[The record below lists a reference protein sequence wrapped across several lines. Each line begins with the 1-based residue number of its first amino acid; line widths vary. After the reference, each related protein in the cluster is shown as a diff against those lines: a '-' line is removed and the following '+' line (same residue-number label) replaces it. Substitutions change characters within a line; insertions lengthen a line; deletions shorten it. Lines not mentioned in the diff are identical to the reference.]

1 MTYPCETKINK
12 QIIWFLLWDLMYST
26 KTWPRLRQ
34 RSHGNILKLPQNP
47 GHGVMCSSCWRLA
60 GSELTKHI
68 HPTICWPWSLR
79 LLILESWFRWHQILG
94 NSPSEGIGELNVTF
108 GAVVLDCLPLFF
120 WGEGTAMFFF
130 FAFVFHLALGKLEG
144 WRVREQEGMFW
155 LSLFSVLVFQEYY
168 FISKFKWKSYERR
181 DCFCLC
187 LFWYPTSLLAN
198 CWACLFWSI
207 EEDGPMEIE
216 IPGFPWSKRTPPLRE
231 LKRTQAELKS
241 FSTASS
247 DVLEPTCCQAAR
259 ALDLRSAMIFFVA
272 KDNGFILDPDAT
284 RSLRTQVRDWQALVP
299 TPKCGFERLFLSGW
313 NFEGFGPRAACFI
326 LQARM
331 LCSSSASPR
340 AKSCIPSVSTHGMV
354 IQMMC
359 TIDMINGGD
368 PDSE

>member
-130 FAFVFHLALGKLEG
+130 FCIRVSPCSWKAGRVESERTGRNVLTFPVFSFSFSG
-144 WRVREQEGMFW
+144 V
-155 LSLFSVLVFQEYY
+155 LFHFEVQ
-168 FISKFKWKSYERR
+168 
-181 DCFCLC
+181 
-187 LFWYPTSLLAN
+187 
-198 CWACLFWSI
+198 
-207 EEDGPMEIE
+207 MEILWTS
-216 IPGFPWSKRTPPLRE
+216 G
-231 LKRTQAELKS
+231 
-241 FSTASS
+241 
-247 DVLEPTCCQAAR
+247 
-259 ALDLRSAMIFFVA
+259 
-272 KDNGFILDPDAT
+272 
-284 RSLRTQVRDWQALVP
+284 
-299 TPKCGFERLFLSGW
+299 LFL
-313 NFEGFGPRAACFI
+313 FVPV
-326 LQARM
+326 L
-331 LCSSSASPR
+331 
-340 AKSCIPSVSTHGMV
+340 IPH
-354 IQMMC
+354 
-359 TIDMINGGD
+359 
-368 PDSE
+368 